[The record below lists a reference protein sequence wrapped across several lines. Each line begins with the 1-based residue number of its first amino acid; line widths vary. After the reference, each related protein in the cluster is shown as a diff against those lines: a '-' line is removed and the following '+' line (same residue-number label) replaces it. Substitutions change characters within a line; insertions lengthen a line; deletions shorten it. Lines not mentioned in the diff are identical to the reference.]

1 MELDVVKVYENNLPL
16 YEKENCF
23 ICKENELFCFSKRAN
38 ESLLFIDTKSKQE
51 SDKLIEQSFSQYV
64 KNLCEVEKAIQIKSS
79 MLFINCNFEF
89 INELKD
95 KFSFIDQKELFNDD
109 IRPFVC
115 NLNDNII
122 EILSNI
128 MESRNDYSNVKN
140 NLYIIVD
147 GLERLNIDISK
158 FVAIMT
164 VAKSRK
170 INFVLNIQDSQLFS
184 EKYGEEVV
192 NIIDGLCSVH
202 FYNKIMKERCGIA
215 IKTRTNSEVLDDY
228 NNSNSLKLKKGNLLS
243 YIKSLIILGNNVPKE
258 LKEWLRKYDGGKIN
272 STIFFGTKNR
282 GYVSLKEAN
291 SKKYLEAH
299 KLSKYY
305 RYFAMD
311 EESGA
316 YYAFNPVNNGS
327 ISREILVC
335 MPKDKYQMDIF
346 DVTFNEFL
354 DIYCKK
360 D

>member
-1 MELDVVKVYENNLPL
+1 
-16 YEKENCF
+16 
-23 ICKENELFCFSKRAN
+23 
-38 ESLLFIDTKSKQE
+38 
-51 SDKLIEQSFSQYV
+51 
-64 KNLCEVEKAIQIKSS
+64 
-79 MLFINCNFEF
+79 
-89 INELKD
+89 
-95 KFSFIDQKELFNDD
+95 
-109 IRPFVC
+109 
-115 NLNDNII
+115 
-122 EILSNI
+122 
-128 MESRNDYSNVKN
+128 
-140 NLYIIVD
+140 
-147 GLERLNIDISK
+147 
-158 FVAIMT
+158 
-164 VAKSRK
+164 
-170 INFVLNIQDSQLFS
+170 
-184 EKYGEEVV
+184 
-192 NIIDGLCSVH
+192 
-202 FYNKIMKERCGIA
+202 MKERCGIA

-354 DIYCKK
+354 DIYCKE